1 MLYWVQFP
9 YCSCESGFLSPLSTS
24 AFSCPK
30 EIRTCCSIDVSW
42 PHEFFKSQVRKLT
55 TNAVFHSVKP
65 RTKIWSFKFNSN
77 LQTEFFLSENILIFF
92 LTYRKDFEKK
102 SDKWFLKF
110 FFWDSQNHTDTHT
123 VNPRSYSILPSLI
136 NV

>member
-1 MLYWVQFP
+1 MLYWVKFP

-30 EIRTCCSIDVSW
+30 EIRTYCSIDISW

-55 TNAVFHSVKP
+55 TNAVFHSAKP

-77 LQTEFFLSENILIFF
+77 LQADFFLSENILIFF
-92 LTYRKDFEKK
+92 LPIGRILKKKVTSDSWSSFFEISK
-102 SDKWFLKF
+102 SHW
-110 FFWDSQNHTDTHT
+110 HTHT